1 MRPIIGFVLAVGLW
15 VTAAPLPGMA
25 QVSAE
30 TLADIKAELTSLS
43 ATITALRQELVAT
56 GAAGGTDASGSALV
70 RMDAIEQELQRL
82 TGKTEELENRINR
95 VVDDGTLQINDL
107 QFRLTELEGG
117 DPVAAGDAPPLGG
130 DVVPPAADPAA
141 DPATGG
147 AAVEPAPDLAVN
159 EQGDFDRA
167 KAALDSGSFRSAAD
181 LFAAFAQT
189 YTGGSLTAEAQY
201 LRGEALLSL
210 GETKEAARAYL
221 DSFSGAPSGPVAAD
235 ALYKVGLSLSQL
247 GQMQDACVTLGE
259 VGRRFP
265 GAAVAAQA
273 ASEMTALQCQ

>member
-1 MRPIIGFVLAVGLW
+1 MRPITLFVLAVGLW
-15 VTAAPLPGMA
+15 VTAAPLPVVA
-25 QVSAE
+25 QVSAQS
-30 TLADIKAELTSLS
+30 LADIKAELTSLS

-56 GAAGGTDASGSALV
+56 GAAGGADASGSALV

-95 VVDDGTLQINDL
+95 VVDDGTLRINDL

-265 GAAVAAQA
+265 AAPVAASA

>member
-1 MRPIIGFVLAVGLW
+1 MRSCSRG
-15 VTAAPLPGMA
+15 
-25 QVSAE
+25 
-30 TLADIKAELTSLS
+30 D
-43 ATITALRQELVAT
+43 AT
-56 GAAGGTDASGSALV
+56 GSALA
-70 RMDAIEQELQRL
+70 RMDAIEAGLTRL

-95 VVDDGTLQINDL
+95 VVDDGTLRINDL

-130 DVVPPAADPAA
+130 SAPAPDPAAPDDGAADPA
-141 DPATGG
+141 P
-147 AAVEPAPDLAVN
+147 ELAVN
-159 EQGDFDRA
+159 EQSDFDRA
-167 KAALDSGSFRSAAD
+167 QAALDSGSFRSAAD

-201 LRGEALLSL
+201 LRGEALLGL
-210 GETKEAARAYL
+210 GETKQAARAYL

-265 GAAVAAQA
+265 EAPVAAEA
-273 ASEMTALQCQ
+273 ARDMLALQCR

>member
-1 MRPIIGFVLAVGLW
+1 MRRLFGLIVVAGLLA
-15 VTAAPLPGMA
+15 TAAPLPVMA
-25 QVSAE
+25 QASTE
-30 TLADIKAELTSLS
+30 TLVDIKAELSGLS
-43 ATITALRQELVAT
+43 ATITALRQELVTSGASGGIDAT
-56 GAAGGTDASGSALV
+56 GSALA
-70 RMDAIEQELQRL
+70 RMDAIEQELRRL
-82 TGKTEELENRINR
+82 TGRTEELENRINR
-95 VVDDGTLQINDL
+95 VVDDGTLRINDL

-117 DPVAAGDAPPLGG
+117 DPVAGGDAKPLGG
-130 DVVPPAADPAA
+130 DAAPAAPDTAAPA
-141 DPATGG
+141 DGG
-147 AAVEPAPDLAVN
+147 DAPAPELAVN

-189 YTGGSLTAEAQY
+189 YTGGSMTAEAQY

-265 GAAVAAQA
+265 DAPVAVSA
-273 ASEMTALQCQ
+273 ASKMTALQCQ

>member
-1 MRPIIGFVLAVGLW
+1 MARIFGLVLALGLL
-15 VTAAPLPGMA
+15 VTAAPSPVMA

-30 TLADIKAELTSLS
+30 TLADIKAELASLS
-43 ATITALRQELVAT
+43 AAITGLRQELVT
-56 GAAGGTDASGSALV
+56 NGAAGGTEATGSALA

-95 VVDDGTLQINDL
+95 VVDDGTLRINDL

-117 DPVAAGDAPPLGG
+117 DAVAAGDAPPLGG
-130 DVVPPAADPAA
+130 DTGPAGPDPAT

-147 AAVEPAPDLAVN
+147 ATEEPAPELAVT

-181 LFAAFAQT
+181 LFAAFTQT

-221 DSFSGAPSGPVAAD
+221 DSFSGAPSGPVAAV
-235 ALYKVGLSLSQL
+235 ALFKVGLSLSQL

-265 GAAVAAQA
+265 DAAVAAQA
-273 ASEMTALQCQ
+273 SSEMTALQCQ

>member
-1 MRPIIGFVLAVGLW
+1 MRRWLNRFLIAGLLA
-15 VTAAPLPGMA
+15 TAAPAFA
-25 QVSAE
+25 QVDAQ
-30 TLADIKAELTSLS
+30 TLADIKAELGALS
-43 ATITALRQELVAT
+43 ASITALRQELVTT
-56 GAAGGTDASGSALV
+56 GASGAADASGSALA
-70 RMDAIEQELQRL
+70 RMDAIEAELTRL

-95 VVDDGTLQINDL
+95 VVDDGTLRINDL

-117 DPVAAGDAPPLGG
+117 DPVAAGDTPRLGG
-130 DVVPPAADPAA
+130 DVA
-141 DPATGG
+141 
-147 AAVEPAPDLAVN
+147 PAPDPAVPDGGAVDPAPELAIN
-159 EQGDFDRA
+159 EQSDFDRA

-181 LFAAFAQT
+181 LFAAFTQT

-201 LRGEALLSL
+201 LRGEALLGL

-221 DSFSGAPSGPVAAD
+221 DSFSGSPSGPVAAD

-265 GAAVAAQA
+265 DAAVAADA
-273 ASEMTALQCQ
+273 AREMQALQCQ